1 MARRSDNP
9 DFNHNL
15 VTDLA
20 PTIKA
25 KITEYRLACE
35 AYAFL
40 GAAALD
46 DQEEILLDLQTAR
59 YNLEAVILSHL
70 KKAAHHA

>member
-1 MARRSDNP
+1 MACKSNNP

-15 VTDLA
+15 VTGLV
-20 PTIKA
+20 PSIKA

-40 GAAALD
+40 GAAAVKD
-46 DQEEILLDLQTAR
+46 REEILLALQTAR
-59 YNLEAVILSHL
+59 YNLETVIVTHL
-70 KKAAHHA
+70 KKATHHA

>member
-1 MARRSDNP
+1 MAAQDNP

-15 VTDLA
+15 VTKLA
-20 PTIKA
+20 PPIKA

-40 GAAALD
+40 GAAAVD
-46 DQEEILLDLQTAR
+46 DQEEIELALQTAR
-59 YNLEAVILSHL
+59 YNLETVILTHL
-70 KKAAHHA
+70 KRAAHHA